1 MNLLM
6 KILLFILAG
15 LVLAVLV
22 FSSRYFNP
30 SYYEGKTV
38 VALGDS
44 LTFGIGAATDENYV
58 SRLARNL
65 NIRMF
70 NKGLNDDTTKEGLSR
85 IQSDVL
91 DLKPDVV
98 IILLGA
104 NDFLKNIPLS
114 ETKNNLAKILDIL
127 KEHKIKVVL
136 VGIHQQ
142 FLSNYEKMYQDLA
155 REKGVAG
162 YVPGIL
168 SGLYQHP
175 QYMFNDFHP
184 NAAGYQIVAERI
196 EPVLRRVLISRNVNS
211 IPKRNFF

>member
-1 MNLLM
+1 M
-6 KILLFILAG
+6 
-15 LVLAVLV
+15 AVLV
-22 FSSRYFNP
+22 FSSRYFDS

-38 VALGDS
+38 VGLGDS
-44 LTFGIGAATDENYV
+44 LTFGIGAAVDENYV
-58 SRLARNL
+58 SRLALEL
-65 NIRMF
+65 NVRMF
-70 NKGLNDDTTKEGLSR
+70 NKGVNGDMVEEGLNR

-98 IILLGA
+98 IVLLGG
-104 NDFLKNIPLS
+104 NDFLENIPLS

-127 KEHKIKVVL
+127 NEHKIKVVL
-136 VGIHQQ
+136 VGVHQQ

-168 SGLYQHP
+168 SGLYQHS

-184 NAAGYQIVAERI
+184 NAVGYQIVAERI
-196 EPVLRRVLISRNVNS
+196 EPVLRRVLISRQ
-211 IPKRNFF
+211 

>member
-1 MNLLM
+1 M

-15 LVLAVLV
+15 VILAVLV

-44 LTFGIGAATDENYV
+44 LTFGIGAAVDENYV

-65 NIRMF
+65 NVRMF
-70 NKGLNDDTTKEGLSR
+70 NKGVNGDTVEEGLNR

-91 DLKPDVV
+91 DLKPDAV

-114 ETKNNLAKILDIL
+114 ETRNNLAKILDIL
-127 KEHKIKVVL
+127 NEHKIKVVL
-136 VGIHQQ
+136 VGIHREI
-142 FLSNYEKMYQDLA
+142 LSNYEKMYQDLA
-155 REKGVAG
+155 REKGVTG

-184 NAAGYQIVAERI
+184 NALGYQIVAGRI
-196 EPVLRRVLISRNVNS
+196 EPVLRRVLISR
-211 IPKRNFF
+211 

>member
-1 MNLLM
+1 M

-22 FSSRYFNP
+22 FSSHYFNP

-44 LTFGIGAATDENYV
+44 LTFGIGAAVDENYV
-58 SRLARNL
+58 NRLARNL
-65 NIRMF
+65 NVRMF
-70 NKGLNDDTTKEGLSR
+70 NKGVNGDTVEEGLNR

-91 DLKPDVV
+91 DLKPDAV
-98 IILLGA
+98 IILLGT

-127 KEHKIKVVL
+127 NEHKIKVVL
-136 VGIHQQ
+136 VGIHQGL
-142 FLSNYEKMYQDLA
+142 LSSYEKMFQDLA
-155 REKGVAG
+155 REKEVAG

-175 QYMFNDFHP
+175 QYMFNNFHP

-196 EPVLRRVLISRNVNS
+196 EPVLRRVLISR
-211 IPKRNFF
+211 